1 MHVFMIPFMQGI
13 LYSTSYIYIVYCIY
27 CTTTMSSPSKPKIKL
42 VFNTSGL
49 HFCKTILDELQVNCE
64 IILSPL
70 VATHFRQTIE
80 YSIEE
85 LTDSDKD
92 LVYQMIRRHL
102 NKELATKYKR
112 GRKTDHA
119 GEFESIALAK
129 RLETYVV
136 IHDQRARQ
144 WAKLEKVRSLHPID
158 VPDIFYH
165 KLSKD
170 KMREFL
176 DFHCRMK
183 YQPACEKLRKL
194 QISKS

>member
-1 MHVFMIPFMQGI
+1 MIPFMQGI
-13 LYSTSYIYIVYCIY
+13 MCCASYIYVVYCTY
-27 CTTTMSSPSKPKIKL
+27 CTNTMTSPSKPKIKL

-49 HFCKTILDELQVNCE
+49 HFCKTILNELRGNCE

-70 VATHFRQTIE
+70 VATHFRQTTG

-92 LVYQMIRRHL
+92 FVYQMIRRHL
-102 NKELATKYKR
+102 NKELATNYKR
-112 GRKTDHA
+112 GRKTNHA

-136 IHDQRARQ
+136 IHDRQAGQ
-144 WAKLEKVRSLHPID
+144 WAKLERVRSLHPID

-165 KLSKD
+165 KLSKE
-170 KMREFL
+170 KMHEFL

-183 YQPACEKLRKL
+183 YEPACEKLRKL
-194 QISKS
+194 QTGKP

>member
-1 MHVFMIPFMQGI
+1 MLHDNYDM
-13 LYSTSYIYIVYCIY
+13 T
-27 CTTTMSSPSKPKIKL
+27 SPSKPKIKL

-49 HFCKTILDELQVNCE
+49 HFCKTILDKLQVNCK

-80 YSIEE
+80 YSVEE

-102 NKELATKYKR
+102 NKELATNYKR
-112 GRKTDHA
+112 GRKTNHA
-119 GEFESIALAK
+119 GEFESIVLAK

-144 WAKLEKVRSLHPID
+144 WAKLERVRSLHPVD
-158 VPDIFYH
+158 VPDIFYQ
-165 KLSKD
+165 KLKRKD
-170 KMREFL
+170 ARIPRLSLQNEIPTGMRKIAETANKQIINSPL
-176 DFHCRMK
+176 L
-183 YQPACEKLRKL
+183 QPCFYRF
-194 QISKS
+194 